1 MGNYEL
7 ALNIQ
12 EHRANRYAVCRR
24 NILGLMPPCG
34 VLYKRGLEVNGI
46 HLFLHLLSSPA
57 MLYRPVHV
65 YMESVGQSPCI
76 LAPACV
82 WPVCQALPGNMPL
95 SSGVV
100 AWLLGKYILSAYDSS
115 QSLQPP

>member
-7 ALNIQ
+7 ALNLQ

-24 NILGLMPPCG
+24 NILGLMPLCG
-34 VLYKRGLEVNGI
+34 VLYKRGLEVSGI

-57 MLYRPVHV
+57 ILYKPVL
-65 YMESVGQSPCI
+65 SVGQSPCI
-76 LAPACV
+76 VAPACV

-95 SSGVV
+95 SAGIV
-100 AWLLGKYILSAYDSS
+100 AWVRGKYILSAYDSS